1 MQDARYRM
9 KKSNLDETELHS
21 ETPFE
26 TDSVRKDVFE
36 EFLASNRESG
46 AKRFN
51 FREAIIKNHFT

>member
-1 MQDARYRM
+1 M